1 MQRSEVDVP
10 FKQPG
15 GEVGRVGAADRVD
28 GVLQL
33 DIEEGNFAVRVGE
46 PFFRRHAPSDQ
57 TSDGGASEPH
67 DLPPNVIE
75 LRRDWPDG

>member
-1 MQRSEVDVP
+1 MADEVVQRSEVDVP

-33 DIEEGNFAVRVGE
+33 DIEEGNFAVRV
-46 PFFRRHAPSDQ
+46 A
-57 TSDGGASEPH
+57 
-67 DLPPNVIE
+67 
-75 LRRDWPDG
+75 